1 MVNRDKCPPC
11 GISWPWLCP
20 TSSFHVGWLWAW
32 PTGKL
37 TYSGTGLFQTKPLAS
52 YFQMITPNA
61 IGWIFMSSKH
71 SSVEILTFVVMD
83 LRSGAFGRWRF
94 SCMVMRGES
103 SWTSLVPLWKRPQR
117 ASSPL
122 LPRED
127 TARRQPSMNQEAS
140 PRQTLNLPVLWSWTS
155 QLSELWKTQF
165 CCVSHA
171 VWVFLLQQPEQT
183 ETQGKERQ
191 CLLHTGATCN
201 NAVILVLKKVTKKPV
216 SWKVIGK
223 LPPVYC

>member
-117 ASSPL
+117 ASSPSYHVRTQQDDNRL
-122 LPRED
+122 WTRKQAL
-127 TARRQPSMNQEAS
+127 ARHWIYRYFGLERPSFQSCEKHNS
-140 PRQTLNLPVLWSWTS
+140 V
-155 QLSELWKTQF
+155 
-165 CCVSHA
+165 V
-171 VWVFLLQQPEQT
+171 
-183 ETQGKERQ
+183 
-191 CLLHTGATCN
+191 
-201 NAVILVLKKVTKKPV
+201 
-216 SWKVIGK
+216 
-223 LPPVYC
+223 